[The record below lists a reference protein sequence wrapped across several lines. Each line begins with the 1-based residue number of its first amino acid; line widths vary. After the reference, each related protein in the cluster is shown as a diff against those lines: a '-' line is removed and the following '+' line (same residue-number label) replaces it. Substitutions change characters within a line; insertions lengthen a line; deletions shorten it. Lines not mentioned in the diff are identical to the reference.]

1 MLQAKGEDQQTRVA
15 ENHFQKAIA
24 EKVRLLKFIQLLE
37 PMIADARQL
46 VVSFSSELSQIG
58 RLDMVHQ
65 LWHQGFTGTKTET
78 YHVEFSGVV
87 RIVANLLHEFCDNIK
102 PHGIDT
108 EVDVKMFDI
117 IRGGPPVM
125 QMVRNIVGIWYD
137 GCFAV
142 LRTS

>member
-1 MLQAKGEDQQTRVA
+1 
-15 ENHFQKAIA
+15 
-24 EKVRLLKFIQLLE
+24 
-37 PMIADARQL
+37 
-46 VVSFSSELSQIG
+46 
-58 RLDMVHQ
+58 
-65 LWHQGFTGTKTET
+65 
-78 YHVEFSGVV
+78 VV